1 MRDVIHITGHKN
13 PDTDSIAASIA
24 LAELKN
30 KQGIQA
36 IACRIGDI
44 NPETDFVLKKFKV
57 EEPKFIQNAKV
68 KLYDVPFDEPL
79 SVRPNLTIKEAWEK
93 IIANG
98 TSALYIVDKDECLV
112 GVVSMSDISSIL
124 LNDKGPGNKQLM
136 SQTPTDNIVR
146 VLEGRYLHKSSR
158 YRTTGDVHV
167 LSGKITQYIDTN
179 FKGSIVVMSDDLA
192 LQQYVIKEGAACI
205 VLVDVD
211 IVSQSLLNL
220 AKKKHTTIIQ
230 SDLNM
235 LCTIRRL
242 FKSPSVSLIMKRQ
255 LIGFN
260 KHQYIDDVS
269 AKMSKTRYRSYPVV
283 NNQGVLLGS
292 ITRYHL
298 LNYQKKRFI
307 LVDHNELSQS
317 VDFLKEA
324 EVLEVV
330 DHHRIG
336 DVQTKTPIRFRNEII
351 GSTCSIIAKMYQEAN
366 ILPER
371 STAAI
376 MCCAIISDTMNFNS
390 PTTTPEDRIIAQGLA
405 DWAGIDLDETAKEMF
420 SAVATI
426 KGRSV
431 SEILYNDFKEY
442 NIDGKRIAIGQIN
455 VADSQEILAVKD
467 EFMEYLVKINDMNKF
482 DLLMMCF
489 TSVEG
494 TGSNLVFVGELSH
507 LVDETFKD
515 DIMDDMYFVDGI
527 ISRKKQIVPMLSKA
541 LSEM

>member
-1 MRDVIHITGHKN
+1 MKDVVHITGHKN

-30 KQGIQA
+30 KQGINA

-44 NPETDFVLKKFKV
+44 NPETDFVLKKFNV
-57 EEPKFIQNAKV
+57 EEPKFIANAKV
-68 KLYDVPFDEPL
+68 KLYDVPFDEP
-79 SVRPNLTIKEAWEK
+79 SFVHPDCTIKEAWEK
-93 IIANG
+93 IIWNG
-98 TSALYIVDKDECLV
+98 TSALYIVDQDEKLI
-112 GVVSMSDISSIL
+112 GVASMSDISSIL

-136 SQTPTDNIVR
+136 SQTKTDNIVR
-146 VLEGRYLHKSSR
+146 VLEGKYLYKAPKF
-158 YRTTGDVHV
+158 RTTGDVHV
-167 LSGKITQYIDTN
+167 LGGKMTQYADIN
-179 FKGSIVVMSDDLA
+179 FKDSIVVMSDDLK
-192 LQQYVIKEGAACI
+192 LQKYVIQEGASCI

-211 IVSQSLLNL
+211 IVSNSMLEL
-220 AKKKHTTIIQ
+220 AKAKNTTIIQ

-242 FKSPSVSLIMKRQ
+242 FKSPSVSLIMKRN

-269 AKMSKTRYRSYPVV
+269 TKMSKTRYRSYPVV
-283 NNQGVLLGS
+283 NNKGVLIGS

-351 GSTCSIIAKMYQEAN
+351 GSTCSIIAKMYQEAG
-366 ILPER
+366 IQPEK
-371 STAAI
+371 STAAL

-390 PTTTPEDRIIAQGLA
+390 PTTTADDKIIAEGLA
-405 DWAGIDLDETAKEMF
+405 DWAGINLDEIAKEMF
-420 SAVATI
+420 GAVATL

-455 VADSQEILAVKD
+455 VADSQEILNVKD
-467 EFMEYLVKINDMNKF
+467 EFMSYLKKINSVNKF

-489 TSVEG
+489 TSAEG
-494 TGSNLVFVGELSH
+494 TGSNLVFVGELSDI
-507 LVDETFKD
+507 VDETFKD
-515 DIMDDMYFVDGI
+515 YIEDDLYFVDGI
-527 ISRKKQIVPMLSKA
+527 ISRKKQIVPMLSKT
-541 LSEM
+541 LSEL

>member
-30 KQGIQA
+30 KQGIPA

-44 NPETDFVLKKFKV
+44 NPETDFVLRKFKI

-79 SVRPNLTIKEAWEK
+79 SIRRNFTIKEAWEK

-98 TSALYIVDKDECLV
+98 TSALYIVDHEERLI

-124 LNDKGPGNKQLM
+124 LHDKGPGNKLLM
-136 SQTPTDNIVR
+136 SQTPTDNIVH
-146 VLEGRYLHKSSR
+146 VLEGRYLYKAPK
-158 YRTTGDVHV
+158 YRPTGDVHV
-167 LSGKITQYIDTN
+167 LGGKITQYADLN
-179 FKGSIVVMSDDLA
+179 FKGSIVVMGDDLA
-192 LQQYVIKEGAACI
+192 LQKYVIQEGAACI

-211 IVSQSLLNL
+211 IVSRSMIEF

-242 FKSPSVSLIMKRQ
+242 FKSPSVSLIMKRNM
-255 LIGFN
+255 IGFN
-260 KHQYIDDVS
+260 KHQYIDEVS

-351 GSTCSIIAKMYQEAN
+351 GSTCSIIAKMYKEAN
-366 ILPER
+366 IQPEK

-390 PTTTPEDRIIAQGLA
+390 PTTTAEDKIIAEELA
-405 DWAGIDLDETAKEMF
+405 KWAEIDLDETAKEMF
-420 SAVATI
+420 GAVATI

-494 TGSNLVFVGELSH
+494 TGSNLLFVGELSD

-527 ISRKKQIVPMLSKA
+527 ISRKKQIIPMLSKA
-541 LSEM
+541 LSEI